1 MISANLIREARLRA
15 GMSQRELAR
24 RLGKP
29 QSSVAR
35 WEAGDR
41 HPSLESLEDVIRGCG
56 LELSFRLHA
65 EDTSND
71 QFIWELLDVDVE
83 ARFERHVQAA
93 RGMRELTDAVAAPKV
108 RRSGRRKPF
117 EPLGVFRALEAG
129 GLRYVLVGRLA
140 EGLRGS
146 PNIPLDREVAVCP
159 ARDATDGAAL
169 AAAIRA
175 LRGRPWANSADQPL
189 EVPLERR
196 GLREARR
203 WWIPSAGAALAVVDA
218 PPGTRGYNDLH
229 RHSTLERLAPGVSVQ
244 TASLVDLVRIADS
257 SPRGEDSL
265 TLPQLRR
272 ALELASNYRPPEE
285 RPVNIPE
292 GLEELFATRGIA
304 S

>member
-15 GMSQRELAR
+15 GMSQRELAL
-24 RLGKP
+24 RLGRP

-41 HPSLESLEDVIRGCG
+41 QPSLESLEEVIRGCG
-56 LELSFRLHA
+56 LELSFQLHA

-71 QFIWELLDVDVE
+71 GFIWELLDVDVQ

-93 RGMRELTDAVAAPKV
+93 RGMRELTDAIATPKA
-108 RRSGRRKPF
+108 RRKDRRRPF
-117 EPLGVFRALEAG
+117 DPLVVLRGLEAE

-146 PNIPLDREVAVCP
+146 PNIPFGREIAICP
-159 ARDATDGAAL
+159 AGDEADSAAL

-175 LRGRPWANSADQPL
+175 LRGRPWTRSADHPL
-189 EVPLERR
+189 ELPVERR
-196 GLREARR
+196 GLRGAER
-203 WWIPSAGAALAVVDA
+203 WWIPRAGTALAVVEA
-218 PPGTRGYNDLH
+218 PPNTRGYHDLR
-229 RHSTLERLAPGVSVQ
+229 RHSTLEVVARATSIRV
-244 TASLVDLVRIADS
+244 ASLLDLVRIADS
-257 SPRGEDSL
+257 SWGEDAL

-272 ALELASNYRPPEE
+272 ALELASDPRPPEE
-285 RPVNIPE
+285 RPVVVPE
-292 GLEELFATRGIA
+292 GLEELFAAHGIA